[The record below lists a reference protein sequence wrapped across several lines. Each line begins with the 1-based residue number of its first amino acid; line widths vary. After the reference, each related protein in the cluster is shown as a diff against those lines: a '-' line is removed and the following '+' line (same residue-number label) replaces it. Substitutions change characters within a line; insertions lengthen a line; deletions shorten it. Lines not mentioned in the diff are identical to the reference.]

1 MGERARSRLCLG
13 ETAMAMVRSVGTRIP
28 VVLKSDE
35 RAGR

>member
-1 MGERARSRLCLG
+1 MGERTRGRLSLG

-28 VVLKSDE
+28 VVFQSDE